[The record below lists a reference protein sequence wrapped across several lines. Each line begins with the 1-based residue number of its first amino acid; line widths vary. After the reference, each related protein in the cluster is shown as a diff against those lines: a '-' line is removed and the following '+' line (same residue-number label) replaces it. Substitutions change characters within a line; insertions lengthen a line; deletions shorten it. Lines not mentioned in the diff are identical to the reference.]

1 MRMDDAIYRNLM
13 NAVEAMPAAIAAA
26 FDEFTIKQVSLSGN
40 LFIQSL
46 NAAVDN
52 LNART
57 FRDIDFSF
65 RDLDESI
72 RATGLDDAFA
82 SITTTIRESLE
93 QLRAVAALSPDIV
106 AAAEELKQKLNER
119 KSAVERNAYL
129 PPDATHEPP
138 PHDPSTLASA
148 ADALRRTLQASGFE
162 TPVMDELATTPETFE
177 VRDCAFLIDE
187 IDGILA

>member
-1 MRMDDAIYRNLM
+1 MRMDDATYRKLM
-13 NAVEAMPAAIAAA
+13 NAVEAMPAAIATAW
-26 FDEFTIKQVSLSGN
+26 DEFTIKQVSLSGN

-46 NAAVDN
+46 NAAVDD

-65 RDLDESI
+65 RDLEESV
-72 RATGLDDAFA
+72 RATGLEDAFA
-82 SITTTIRESLE
+82 SITTTIGESIE
-93 QLRAVAALSPDIV
+93 QLRAVAALPPDIV
-106 AAAEELKQKLNER
+106 AAAEDLKRKLGER

-129 PPDATHEPP
+129 PPDA
-138 PHDPSTLASA
+138 PHDPLPHDPATLAPA
-148 ADALRRTLQASGFE
+148 ADALRSSLQASGFE
-162 TPVMDELATTPETFE
+162 TPVMDELATTPESFE